1 MDPLKSAWD
10 NAPTPSRNISA
21 IIGKHTSPVLKDIRK
36 QVILEAIGY
45 TIFLVVYYDFFDGD
59 KKPFYLNLLLV
70 ISVLC
75 MLAQSVTGYVL
86 ARQPAVKYNLLESMR
101 KKLHNIRK
109 YAVISIFTK
118 ILAFAGIFAFFL
130 VTIRWTQQKY
140 LILIPLV
147 IIMVVQAYFQWKIW
161 AGRIYRV
168 RQTLEELN
176 Q

>member
-10 NAPTPSRNISA
+10 NAPTPDRDISA
-21 IIGKHTSPVLKDIRK
+21 IIVKHTSPVLKDIRK

-45 TIFLVVYYDFFDGD
+45 SIFLIVYYDFFDGD
-59 KKPFYLNLLLV
+59 KKPYYLNLLLV
-70 ISVLC
+70 VSILC

-86 ARQPAVKYNLLESMR
+86 ARSPAVEYNLLESMR

-109 YAVISIFTK
+109 YALITIFTK

-130 VTIRWTQQKY
+130 ASIRWTQQKY
-140 LILIPLV
+140 LTLIPLV
-147 IIMVVQAYFQWKIW
+147 IIVGVQAYFQWKIW
-161 AGRIYRV
+161 KGRIYRV
-168 RQTLEELN
+168 KQTVEELN

>member
-45 TIFLVVYYDFFDGD
+45 SIFLVVYYDFFDGD

-86 ARQPAVKYNLLESMR
+86 ARQPAVEHNLLESMR

-109 YAVISIFTK
+109 YALISIFTK
-118 ILAFAGIFAFFL
+118 IIAFAGIFAFFL
-130 VTIRWTQQKY
+130 LSIQWTPQKY
-140 LILIPLV
+140 LVLIPFV
-147 IIMVVQAYFQWKIW
+147 IIVAVQAYFQWKIW

-176 Q
+176 R